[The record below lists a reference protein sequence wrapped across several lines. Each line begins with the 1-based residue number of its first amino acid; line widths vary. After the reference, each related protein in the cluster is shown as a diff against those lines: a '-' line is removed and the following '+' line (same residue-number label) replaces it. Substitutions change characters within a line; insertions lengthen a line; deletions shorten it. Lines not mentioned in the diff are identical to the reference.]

1 MRLFSTA
8 IDGYTFDIVQLPDNP
23 QFSELSVYGHLNQL
37 VYSFMFQSTVVFNET
52 VTYDVNKHKS
62 GTYDYYRLDVKCSVY
77 GFSVVLLPLGND
89 ILRPICTENWQ
100 EIKGTKLRVTT
111 KHGGLVIRRV
121 LA

>member
-1 MRLFSTA
+1 MRLFSTV
-8 IDGYTFDIVQLPDNP
+8 IDGYTFDIVQLPDNH
-23 QFSELSVYGHLNQL
+23 QFSELRVYGHLNQL

-52 VTYDVNKHKS
+52 VTYDANKHKS

-77 GFSVVLLPLGND
+77 SFSVVLLPLGND

>member
-1 MRLFSTA
+1 MRLFSTV
-8 IDGYTFDIVQLPDNP
+8 IDCYTFDIVQLPDNP
-23 QFSELSVYGHLNQL
+23 QFSELRVYGHLNQL

-77 GFSVVLLPLGND
+77 CFSVVLLPLGND

>member
-1 MRLFSTA
+1 MRLFSTV
-8 IDGYTFDIVQLPDNP
+8 IDGYTFDIVQLPDNH
-23 QFSELSVYGHLNQL
+23 QFSELRVYGHLNQL

-77 GFSVVLLPLGND
+77 GFSVVLLPLGSD

>member
-1 MRLFSTA
+1 MRLFSTV
-8 IDGYTFDIVQLPDNP
+8 IDGYTFDIVQLPDNH
-23 QFSELSVYGHLNQL
+23 QFSELRVYGHLNQL

-89 ILRPICTENWQ
+89 ILRLIYTENWQ

>member
-1 MRLFSTA
+1 MRLFSTV

-23 QFSELSVYGHLNQL
+23 QFSELRVYGHLNQL
-37 VYSFMFQSTVVFNET
+37 VYSFMFQSTVAFSET

-77 GFSVVLLPLGND
+77 GFSVVLLPSGND

-111 KHGGLVIRRV
+111 KHGNLVIRRV